1 MRYQDYI
8 GHRYLSPTRTSTS
21 VRVNRIMF
29 EQVKDFINPSKN
41 PDLTQAHDYQRKHL
55 PTLWLL
61 GKTGAGKSSF
71 IQAVTGD
78 SSVEVGNGFAPCTM
92 TAMSYAFPQDKPV
105 MRFLDTRGLGEAD
118 YDPDEDLREIGQ
130 AGNALVVV
138 MKADEPE
145 QSAVLSALKQI
156 KKQKKIKHLLLVHT
170 AVLSSQ
176 EPDRARQVQFN
187 TQQVEKVWGKGF
199 ESVAVDFESDN
210 DDVYNLELLLER
222 LTSILPVIGMMVQD
236 KEHATQEEANF
247 DKVENEV
254 LWYAGSAAASDLVP
268 GVGLVSVPAIQA
280 KMLHSLA
287 NQYGVEW
294 NKRVFSELIGTLG
307 SSFAV
312 QYGVKLGTRQLVKL
326 IPVYGQTVG
335 AVAAAAMSFGTSYGL
350 GRAAC
355 YYFYHKNR
363 GEEVSEQEM
372 QTIYKESLKKGKAA
386 SGYEEN

>member
-1 MRYQDYI
+1 
-8 GHRYLSPTRTSTS
+8 
-21 VRVNRIMF
+21 MF
-29 EQVKDFINPSKN
+29 DQIKDFINPSKN
-41 PDLTQAHDYQRKHL
+41 PDLTQAQEYQRKHL

-71 IQAVTGD
+71 IQAVTGN

-92 TAMSYAFPQDKPV
+92 TAMSYEFPQDKPV

-118 YDPDEDLREIGQ
+118 YDPKDDLEEIGQ

-145 QSAVLSALKQI
+145 QSSVLSALKQV
-156 KKQKKIKHLLLVHT
+156 KKQKKIEHLLLVHT
-170 AVLSSQ
+170 AVLSSN
-176 EPDRARQVQFN
+176 ETDRTRQIRFN
-187 TQQVEKVWGKGF
+187 TNQVEKVWGKDCS
-199 ESVAVDFESDN
+199 SVAVDFET
-210 DDVYNLELLLER
+210 DDGSTYNSSPIYNYDTLIEQ
-222 LTSILPVIGMMVQD
+222 LTTILPVIGMMVID
-236 KEHATQEEANF
+236 KEHSTQEEANF
-247 DKVENEV
+247 DQVENEV
-254 LWYAGSAAASDLVP
+254 LWYAGSAAASDLIP

-307 SSFAV
+307 SSFAL
-312 QYGVKLGTRQLVKL
+312 QYGMKLGTRQLIKL

-355 YYFYHKNR
+355 FYFYHKNK

-372 QTIYKESLKKGKAA
+372 QKIYKESLKKGKAA

>member
-1 MRYQDYI
+1 
-8 GHRYLSPTRTSTS
+8 
-21 VRVNRIMF
+21 
-29 EQVKDFINPSKN
+29 
-41 PDLTQAHDYQRKHL
+41 
-55 PTLWLL
+55 
-61 GKTGAGKSSF
+61 
-71 IQAVTGD
+71 

-92 TAMSYAFPQDKPV
+92 TAMSYEFPQDKPV
-105 MRFLDTRGLGEAD
+105 MRFLDTRGLSEAN
-118 YDPDEDLREIGQ
+118 YDAKEDLEEIGL

-145 QSAVLSALKQI
+145 QSAVLAALKQI

-170 AVLSSQ
+170 AVLSSS
-176 EPDRARQVQFN
+176 EADRARQIQFN
-187 TQQVEKVWGKGF
+187 TNQVEKVWGKGL
-199 ESVAVDFESDN
+199 ESVAVDFETEDGS
-210 DDVYNLELLLER
+210 VYNYGILLEK

-236 KEHATQEEANF
+236 KEHSTQEEANF
-247 DKVENEV
+247 DQVENEV
-254 LWYAGSAAASDLVP
+254 LWYAGSAAASDLIP

-307 SSFAV
+307 SSFAL
-312 QYGVKLGTRQLVKL
+312 QYGMKLGTRQLIKL

-335 AVAAAAMSFGTSYGL
+335 AVAVAAMSFGTSYGL
-350 GRAAC
+350 GRVAC
-355 YYFYHKNR
+355 FYFYHKNK

-372 QTIYKESLKKGKAA
+372 QKIYKESLKKGKAA

>member
-1 MRYQDYI
+1 
-8 GHRYLSPTRTSTS
+8 
-21 VRVNRIMF
+21 
-29 EQVKDFINPSKN
+29 
-41 PDLTQAHDYQRKHL
+41 
-55 PTLWLL
+55 
-61 GKTGAGKSSF
+61 
-71 IQAVTGD
+71 
-78 SSVEVGNGFAPCTM
+78 
-92 TAMSYAFPQDKPV
+92 
-105 MRFLDTRGLGEAD
+105 
-118 YDPDEDLREIGQ
+118 
-130 AGNALVVV
+130 
-138 MKADEPE
+138 
-145 QSAVLSALKQI
+145 
-156 KKQKKIKHLLLVHT
+156 LLLVHT

-199 ESVAVDFESDN
+199 ESVAVDFETGN
-210 DDVYNLELLLER
+210 DDVYKHDILLEK
-222 LTSILPVIGMMVQD
+222 LTSILPVIGMMVQN
-236 KEHATQEEANF
+236 KEHSTQEEENF
-247 DKVENEV
+247 DQVENEV
-254 LWYAGSAAASDLVP
+254 LWYSGSAAASDLIP

-312 QYGVKLGTRQLVKL
+312 QYGMKLGTRQLVKL

-363 GEEVSEQEM
+363 GEDVSEQEM
-372 QTIYKESLKKGKAA
+372 QVIYKESLKKGKAA